1 MDLEYHERKL
11 DNPYFIEQPELESEP
26 KRGKMTTEVTTYDN
40 ITPAQVD
47 LIKSQ
52 IAVGATD
59 DELKLFLHVADKSGL
74 DALSKQIYFIKRGGK
89 MTIQTAIDGF
99 RSIAD
104 RTGQYCSSDD
114 PIFEEKDGKLTKA
127 TVTVG
132 KRVQGVEGKFTATAR
147 WDEYYPDKNP
157 FMLKKGGKTMLG
169 KCAEA
174 LALRKAFPQQLS
186 GLYTGDEMDQAGDQ
200 GIPNNTK
207 NVNPKGGSK
216 QLEKTLT
223 EETPTGGGKE
233 WSDTRRYKNQSICE
247 KAQSELDEAFAFCE
261 NKEIHDNVI
270 NNLNDIKYE
279 MSEAN
284 KEVLVNFA
292 KTYPAN
298 RERFQELTLKNA
310 KEWKD
315 SMHQEDWDRLC
326 SYMGELDYFYKV
338 ANEEEDDAGDT
349 YV

>member
-1 MDLEYHERKL
+1 
-11 DNPYFIEQPELESEP
+11 
-26 KRGKMTTEVTTYDN
+26 MTTEVTTYDN

-52 IAVGATD
+52 IAVGATN

-157 FMLKKGGKTMLG
+157 FMWDKMPYTMLG

-207 NVNPKGGSK
+207 NINPKGGSK
-216 QLEKTLT
+216 QLEDTLT
-223 EETPTGGGKE
+223 KSDVKEPPVEKDSSKLFEE
-233 WSDTRRYKNQSICE
+233 
-247 KAQSELDEAFAFCE
+247 AQSELDEAFAFCE

-298 RERFQELTLKNA
+298 RERFQELTMKNA

-338 ANEEEDDAGDT
+338 ANDEEAE
-349 YV
+349 

>member
-1 MDLEYHERKL
+1 
-11 DNPYFIEQPELESEP
+11 
-26 KRGKMTTEVTTYDN
+26 MTTEVTTYDN

-52 IAVGATD
+52 IAKGATD

-74 DALSKQIYFIKRGGK
+74 DPLSRQIYFIKRSGK
-89 MTIQTAIDGF
+89 MTIQTGIDGF
-99 RSIAD
+99 RAVAD
-104 RTGQYCSSDD
+104 RTGQYVGSSD
-114 PIFEEKDGKLTKA
+114 PIFEGKGEKPDKA
-127 TVTVG
+127 TVTVN
-132 KRVQGVEGKFTATAR
+132 KVVQGVMGSFTASAR
-147 WDEYYPDKNP
+147 WSEYYPDKNT
-157 FMLKKGGKTMLG
+157 FMWDKMPYTMFG

-174 LALRKAFPQQLS
+174 LALRKAFPAQLS

-207 NVNPKGGSK
+207 NINPKGGSK
-216 QLEKTLT
+216 QLEDTLT
-223 EETPTGGGKE
+223 KSDVKEPPVEKDSSKLFEE
-233 WSDTRRYKNQSICE
+233 
-247 KAQSELDEAFAFCE
+247 AQSELDEAFAFCE

-270 NNLNDIKYE
+270 NNLNDIKWE

-338 ANEEEDDAGDT
+338 ANDEEAE
-349 YV
+349 

>member
-1 MDLEYHERKL
+1 
-11 DNPYFIEQPELESEP
+11 
-26 KRGKMTTEVTTYDN
+26 MTTEITTYEN

-52 IAVGATD
+52 IAVGATN

-147 WDEYYPDKNP
+147 WDEYYPDKNT
-157 FMLKKGGKTMLG
+157 FMWDKMPYTMLG

-200 GIPNNTK
+200 DIPNNTK

-216 QLEKTLT
+216 QLEDTLT
-223 EETPTGGGKE
+223 KPVVEKPPVEKDSSKLFEE
-233 WSDTRRYKNQSICE
+233 
-247 KAQSELDEAFAFCE
+247 AQSELDEAFAFCE

-326 SYMGELDYFYKV
+326 RYMGELDYFYKV
-338 ANEEEDDAGDT
+338 ANEEEE
-349 YV
+349 

>member
-1 MDLEYHERKL
+1 
-11 DNPYFIEQPELESEP
+11 
-26 KRGKMTTEVTTYDN
+26 
-40 ITPAQVD
+40 
-47 LIKSQ
+47 
-52 IAVGATD
+52 
-59 DELKLFLHVADKSGL
+59 
-74 DALSKQIYFIKRGGK
+74 

-147 WDEYYPDKNP
+147 WDEYYPDKNT
-157 FMLKKGGKTMLG
+157 FMWDKMPYTMLG

-200 GIPNNTK
+200 DIPNNTK

-216 QLEKTLT
+216 QLEDTLT
-223 EETPTGGGKE
+223 KPVVEKPPVEKDSSKLFEE
-233 WSDTRRYKNQSICE
+233 
-247 KAQSELDEAFAFCE
+247 AQSELDEAFAFCE

-326 SYMGELDYFYKV
+326 RYMGELDYFYKV
-338 ANEEEDDAGDT
+338 ANEEEE
-349 YV
+349 

>member
-1 MDLEYHERKL
+1 
-11 DNPYFIEQPELESEP
+11 
-26 KRGKMTTEVTTYDN
+26 MTKEITTYKN

-52 IAVGATD
+52 IAKGATD

-74 DALSKQIYFIKRGGK
+74 DPLSRQIYFIKRSGK
-89 MTIQTAIDGF
+89 MTIQTGIDGF
-99 RSIAD
+99 RAVAD
-104 RTGQYCSSDD
+104 RTGQYVGSSD
-114 PIFEEKDGKLTKA
+114 PVFEDNGKIPAKA
-127 TVTVG
+127 TVTVNKVVG
-132 KRVQGVEGKFTATAR
+132 GIVGNFTATAR
-147 WDEYYPDKNP
+147 WEEYYPGKSQGFMWDKMP
-157 FMLKKGGKTMLG
+157 HTMLG

-174 LALRKAFPQQLS
+174 LALRKAFPAQLS

-207 NVNPKGGSK
+207 NINPKGGSK
-216 QLEKTLT
+216 QLEDTLT
-223 EETPTGGGKE
+223 KSDVKEPPVEKDSSKLFEE
-233 WSDTRRYKNQSICE
+233 
-247 KAQSELDEAFAFCE
+247 AQSELDEAFAFCE

-338 ANEEEDDAGDT
+338 ANDEEAE
-349 YV
+349 

>member
-1 MDLEYHERKL
+1 
-11 DNPYFIEQPELESEP
+11 
-26 KRGKMTTEVTTYDN
+26 MTTEITTYKN

-52 IAVGATD
+52 IAKGATD

-74 DALSKQIYFIKRGGK
+74 DPLSRQIYFIKRSGK
-89 MTIQTAIDGF
+89 MTIQTGIDGF
-99 RSIAD
+99 RAVAD
-104 RTGQYCSSDD
+104 RTGQYVGSSD
-114 PIFEEKDGKLTKA
+114 PVFEDNGKIPAKA
-127 TVTVG
+127 TVTVNKVVG
-132 KRVQGVEGKFTATAR
+132 GIVGNFTATAR
-147 WDEYYPDKNP
+147 WEEYYPGKSQGFMWDKMP
-157 FMLKKGGKTMLG
+157 HTMLG

-174 LALRKAFPQQLS
+174 LALRKAFPAQLS

-207 NVNPKGGSK
+207 NINPKGGSK
-216 QLEKTLT
+216 QLEETLT
-223 EETPTGGGKE
+223 EPDVKE
-233 WSDTRRYKNQSICE
+233 PPVE
-247 KAQSELDEAFAFCE
+247 KDSSKLFEEAQSELDEAFAFCE

-298 RERFQELTLKNA
+298 RERFQELTMKNA

-338 ANEEEDDAGDT
+338 ANDEEAE
-349 YV
+349 